1 MGLMAYVQ
9 GEAWLT
15 EEEKSYLS
23 SLGDLTYGA
32 DQSSPPLRY
41 VNSQTGQYE
50 GLVIDYLSALS
61 MELGINIKT
70 KPLIWQDAL
79 DQLAKGKTDL
89 CDMYASK
96 ARSQY
101 YYFTNPIYLQR
112 GAILVKRGEQAI
124 LSAKDLANQKVSG
137 IRGDYVF
144 EYLKSLSI
152 PLTTRPTEDTR
163 TAIHL
168 LETGQ
173 VNAVLGDEAVLSYY
187 LSTEGLSSDYVIL
200 DDYLYELEAVF
211 GVPKSKPEL
220 VPILNKAIYRLNRQG
235 SMDRIY
241 EKWYQKRPL
250 ITKGTQT
257 ETWPIVLQMVVAGAA
272 MLALALF
279 YWNRQL
285 SLAVKRQ
292 TQALSK
298 SHEELELA
306 FQEYR
311 LAESRMLQSSKM
323 AAIGQL
329 AAGIAHEIRTPLG
342 IIRNSAYLLKR
353 MMGAEDS
360 TAKQLQHIEESVD
373 RANHIING
381 LLNISRVGDNK
392 PIAIEPR
399 AFVEDLWMLHAKMWQ
414 AQGITFECDYNSEA
428 VLLLPEEPLKHILI
442 NLFANAVDAMPEG
455 GRLSTTMIYDKQLSI
470 LQIIVADTGM
480 GIDASHLEKL
490 FDPFF
495 TTKPSGKGTGLGLY
509 IVYNEL
515 EKLGGAIE
523 AKSTMGKGTAMW
535 MTLPTKEV

>member
-1 MGLMAYVQ
+1 
-9 GEAWLT
+9 
-15 EEEKSYLS
+15 
-23 SLGDLTYGA
+23 
-32 DQSSPPLRY
+32 
-41 VNSQTGQYE
+41 
-50 GLVIDYLSALS
+50 
-61 MELGINIKT
+61 
-70 KPLIWQDAL
+70 
-79 DQLAKGKTDL
+79 
-89 CDMYASK
+89 
-96 ARSQY
+96 
-101 YYFTNPIYLQR
+101 
-112 GAILVKRGEQAI
+112 
-124 LSAKDLANQKVSG
+124 
-137 IRGDYVF
+137 
-144 EYLKSLSI
+144 
-152 PLTTRPTEDTR
+152 
-163 TAIHL
+163 
-168 LETGQ
+168 
-173 VNAVLGDEAVLSYY
+173 
-187 LSTEGLSSDYVIL
+187 
-200 DDYLYELEAVF
+200 
-211 GVPKSKPEL
+211 
-220 VPILNKAIYRLNRQG
+220 
-235 SMDRIY
+235 
-241 EKWYQKRPL
+241 
-250 ITKGTQT
+250 
-257 ETWPIVLQMVVAGAA
+257 

-360 TAKQLQHIEESVD
+360 TGKQLQHIEESVD